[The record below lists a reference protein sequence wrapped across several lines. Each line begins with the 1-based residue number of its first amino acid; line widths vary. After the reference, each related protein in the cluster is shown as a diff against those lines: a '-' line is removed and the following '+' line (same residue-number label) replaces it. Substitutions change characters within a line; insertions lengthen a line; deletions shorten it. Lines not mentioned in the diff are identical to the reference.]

1 MPIFTTVGSPEFL
14 RSMCQN
20 SAKLAQEWLVCA
32 PLGIHLEAIN
42 KRVNAVS
49 DIIKCIIWIKE
60 RTVQCQTR
68 TFWANRTL

>member
-32 PLGIHLEAIN
+32 PLGIHLD